1 MNLASRLA
9 VIAVLLAAVAGC
21 SRAVGTSPPPD
32 EIRIAIPSD
41 IRGTNPG
48 VDRDAITDAVL
59 AHVVEG
65 LVAYDENFHVAP
77 MLADTYE
84 VSSDGTRYTFH
95 LRTGIK
101 FQNGARVTSRE
112 VKWSWERLLDPKTRF
127 LCRDWYDGTH
137 GIKIS
142 AIDTPDS
149 LTVVFHLA
157 NPNYLLL
164 EQMAN
169 FQCLG
174 AVLHPDSVNAS
185 GHWIKP
191 IGTGPYEIAQWRRGQ
206 FVLLKR
212 FDGYRPRPE
221 PRSGYAGAKQALAKY
236 IRWDVIP
243 DAAAARAALYS
254 GQIDIVTGLQP
265 SDLGELASEPSV
277 RILQS
282 PSIEWLALLLN
293 TDDPILKNKLV
304 REAIAHAID
313 YRALAKGA
321 TFGRARANPSVISR
335 ASPYHDEVDEQGY
348 TYDPEASRR
357 LLREAG
363 YRGEPI
369 LLQANK
375 RYPAMFDNA
384 IIVQSMLRKVGLN
397 VRLEV
402 LEWAT
407 QLANVPARRFQLMS
421 FGFSGRP
428 YPLFAF
434 QSVLG
439 VMHENP
445 WMQWQNGEALKLAE
459 RASVLPEAANRS
471 KLFDDMHR
479 LMLAD
484 VPMIN
489 LYGATVIDAVSDRI
503 SGYDA
508 WPAAKPRLWG
518 VDIRAPNGRLQ

>member
-9 VIAVLLAAVAGC
+9 VAVAITAAVAGC
-21 SRAVGTSPPPD
+21 SRAGSTAPPPD

-48 VDRDAITDAVL
+48 VDRDAITDTVL

-65 LVAYDENFHVAP
+65 LVAYDESFHVAP
-77 MLADTYE
+77 MLADTFG
-84 VSSDGTRYTFH
+84 VSADGTRYTFH
-95 LRTGIK
+95 LRPDVK
-101 FQNGARVTSRE
+101 FQNGAPLTSRE

-127 LCRDWYDGTH
+127 LCRDWYDGTR
-137 GIKIS
+137 GLKIS
-142 AIDTPDS
+142 AIDTPDP

-157 NPNYLLL
+157 TTNYLLL

-185 GHWIKP
+185 GEWVKP
-191 IGTGPYEIAQWRRGQ
+191 IGTGPYEIAKWRHGQ
-206 FVLLKR
+206 YVLLKR
-212 FDGYRPRPE
+212 FDGYRSRQE
-221 PRSGYAGAKQALAKY
+221 PRSGYAGAKRALAKFV
-236 IRWDVIP
+236 RWDVIP

-265 SDLGELASEPSV
+265 SDLGELAAESSIRV
-277 RILQS
+277 LQS

-293 TDDPILKNKLV
+293 TEDPILKNKLV

-321 TFGRARANPSVISR
+321 TFGMAHANPSVVST
-335 ASPYHDEVDEQGY
+335 ASPYHDRADEQGY
-348 TYDPEASRR
+348 TYDPEAARR
-357 LLREAG
+357 LLRQAG
-363 YRGEPI
+363 YRGETI

-384 IIVQSMLRKVGLN
+384 IIVQSMLRNVGLN

-434 QSVLG
+434 QSMLG
-439 VMHENP
+439 MKLENP
-445 WMQWQNGEALKLAE
+445 WMQWQNREALQLAD
-459 RASVLPEAANRS
+459 RASMLPDPADRT
-471 KLFDDMHR
+471 KLFDAMHR

-489 LYGATVIDAVSDRI
+489 LYGTTVIDAVSNRI
-503 SGYDA
+503 AGYDA
-508 WPAAKPRLWG
+508 WSAAKPRLWG
-518 VDIRAPNGRLQ
+518 VSIRAPNGRAR

>member
-1 MNLASRLA
+1 
-9 VIAVLLAAVAGC
+9 
-21 SRAVGTSPPPD
+21 
-32 EIRIAIPSD
+32 
-41 IRGTNPG
+41 
-48 VDRDAITDAVL
+48 
-59 AHVVEG
+59 
-65 LVAYDENFHVAP
+65 
-77 MLADTYE
+77 
-84 VSSDGTRYTFH
+84 
-95 LRTGIK
+95 
-101 FQNGARVTSRE
+101 
-112 VKWSWERLLDPKTRF
+112 
-127 LCRDWYDGTH
+127 
-137 GIKIS
+137 
-142 AIDTPDS
+142 
-149 LTVVFHLA
+149 
-157 NPNYLLL
+157 
-164 EQMAN
+164 
-169 FQCLG
+169 
-174 AVLHPDSVNAS
+174 
-185 GHWIKP
+185 
-191 IGTGPYEIAQWRRGQ
+191 
-206 FVLLKR
+206 VLLKR

-221 PRSGYAGAKQALAKY
+221 PRSGYAGAKQAFAKY

-265 SDLGELASEPSV
+265 SDLGELSSEPSI
-277 RILQS
+277 RIFQS

-293 TDDPILKNKLV
+293 TDGPVLKNKLV

-321 TFGRARANPSVISR
+321 TFGKARANPSVIST
-335 ASPYHDEVDEQGY
+335 ASPYHDQADEQGY
-348 TYDPEASRR
+348 TYDPNVSRR
-357 LLREAG
+357 LLRQAG

-402 LEWAT
+402 LEWGT

-439 VMHENP
+439 AMQENP
-445 WMQWQNGEALKLAE
+445 WMQWQNKKAMKLGNQAATSPDVAR
-459 RASVLPEAANRS
+459 RA
-471 KLFDDMHR
+471 KLFDSMHR

-484 VPMIN
+484 IPMIN
-489 LYGATVIDAVSDRI
+489 LYGAVVIDAVSDRI

-508 WPAAKPRLWG
+508 WSADKPRLWG
-518 VDIRAPNGRLQ
+518 VAIHAPSGPRQ